1 MLRFIF
7 SVAFLFL
14 LWLGLSGIY
23 KPLVVG
29 LGLGSAVFAVMMARR
44 MNKYDAMGA
53 LKIALRPLAVIGYIL
68 WLIGEIAKANLIVA
82 RIILTPSTPNQQKFF
97 TTPTTQKTDLGC
109 AIFANSITLTPGTIT
124 VEVEEKTLLVHA
136 LAFAPSDTIA
146 LADMNA
152 RACKVE
158 I

>member
-29 LGLGSAVFAVMMARR
+29 LGLGSAVFAVMVARR
-44 MNKYDAMGA
+44 MNKFDAMGA

-68 WLIGEIAKANLIVA
+68 WLIGEIAKANVIVA
-82 RIILTPSTPNQQKFF
+82 RIILTPSAPNQQKFF
-97 TTPTTQKTDLGC
+97 TTTNHAENRFGVRDFCQFHYLDPRDYYGGSGRKNSAGAC
-109 AIFANSITLTPGTIT
+109 AGLRAERHNR
-124 VEVEEKTLLVHA
+124 
-136 LAFAPSDTIA
+136 PS
-146 LADMNA
+146 
-152 RACKVE
+152 
-158 I
+158 